1 MSGEARAAALPP
13 DSAVLDLRLGESRQ
27 LFDSMDPAPFRQ
39 RDLDPRAA
47 EYIVAWAEEVRADRP
62 LAVIIHLDQN
72 AGTFDEERVLPE
84 SVHEFFKVR
93 AAAARRRLRQLL
105 QEGRR
110 SLLISL
116 VFLAA
121 MVVIGDLLTGLITRE
136 RSGEILKESL
146 LIGGWVAM
154 WRPLEIFL
162 YGWWPILVEARLCD
176 RLSRTIVRVVHAAD
190 IAPSAAIE
198 PTR

>member
-1 MSGEARAAALPP
+1 MSDDDRGAAFPANC
-13 DSAVLDLRLGESRQ
+13 AVLDLRLAESRQ

-39 RDLDPRAA
+39 RDLDPRAE
-47 EYIVAWAEEVRADRP
+47 EYIVAWAQDVRADQP
-62 LAVIIHLDQN
+62 LALVIHLDQKV
-72 AGTFDEERVLPE
+72 ATFDEERVLPE

-93 AAAARRRLRQLL
+93 AAAARRQLRQLL

-110 SLLISL
+110 TLLISL
-116 VFLAA
+116 VFLAT
-121 MVVIGDLLTGLITRE
+121 MVLVGDLLTGLITRE

>member
-62 LAVIIHLDQN
+62 LAVIIHLDQS
-72 AGTFDEERVLPE
+72 AGAFDEERVLPE
-84 SVHEFFKVR
+84 SVHEFFKLR
-93 AAAARRRLRQLL
+93 AAASRRRLRQLL

-116 VFLAA
+116 VFLAT
-121 MVVIGDLLTGLITRE
+121 MVFIGDLLTGLITRE

-176 RLSRTIVRVVHAAD
+176 RLSRAIVRVVHAAD

-198 PTR
+198 PAR

>member
-1 MSGEARAAALPP
+1 MSDDDRGAAFPANC
-13 DSAVLDLRLGESRQ
+13 AVLDLRLAESRQ

-39 RDLDPRAA
+39 RDLDPRAE
-47 EYIVAWAEEVRADRP
+47 EYIVAWAQDVRADQP
-62 LAVIIHLDQN
+62 LALVIHLDQKV
-72 AGTFDEERVLPE
+72 ATFDEERVLPE
-84 SVHEFFKVR
+84 SIHEFFKVR
-93 AAAARRRLRQLL
+93 AAAARRQLRQLL

-110 SLLISL
+110 TLLISL
-116 VFLAA
+116 VFLAT
-121 MVVIGDLLTGLITRE
+121 MVLVGDLLTGLITRE

>member
-1 MSGEARAAALPP
+1 MSDNDRGAAFPANC
-13 DSAVLDLRLGESRQ
+13 AVLDLRLAEWRQ

-39 RDLDPRAA
+39 RDLDPRAE
-47 EYIVAWAEEVRADRP
+47 EYIVEWAQDVRADRP
-62 LAVIIHLDQN
+62 LALIIHLDQK

-84 SVHEFFKVR
+84 SVHAFFKMR
-93 AAAARRRLRQLL
+93 AAGARRRLRQLL

-121 MVVIGDLLTGLITRE
+121 MVVIGDLLTGRITRE

>member
-1 MSGEARAAALPP
+1 M
-13 DSAVLDLRLGESRQ
+13 
-27 LFDSMDPAPFRQ
+27 
-39 RDLDPRAA
+39 
-47 EYIVAWAEEVRADRP
+47 
-62 LAVIIHLDQN
+62 
-72 AGTFDEERVLPE
+72 
-84 SVHEFFKVR
+84 
-93 AAAARRRLRQLL
+93 
-105 QEGRR
+105 
-110 SLLISL
+110 ISL